1 MYQNPCLTKQKT
13 MKILVVEDQENL
25 AKIIQKGLSAEGF
38 LVDYVL
44 DGQEALKLINVY
56 HKEYDL
62 IVLDFMLPKKD
73 GLEILREMRGSKFS
87 TPVLMLTAK
96 DDKKDVTAGL
106 NAGADDYLTKP
117 FSFDEL
123 LARIRAILRRPA
135 STLPL
140 ELEAKDVK
148 LNPLTKTVWKGTKP
162 VSLTLKEFSLLE
174 YLLRHPNTALTREDI
189 LSNVWDFAFDSFA
202 NVVDVHVTN
211 IRKKLGDP
219 SIIQTVRGIG
229 YKINSN

>member
-1 MYQNPCLTKQKT
+1 
-13 MKILVVEDQENL
+13 MKILIVEDQENL

-38 LVDYVL
+38 AVDYVL
-44 DGQEALKLINVY
+44 DGQTAITRINVY
-56 HKEYDL
+56 HQEYDL
-62 IVLDFMLPKKD
+62 IVLDFMLPQKD
-73 GLEILREMRGSKFS
+73 GLEILNEMRSKGFS

-135 STLPL
+135 SSLPI
-140 ELEAKDVK
+140 ELHIKNIK
-148 LNPLTKTVWKGTKP
+148 LNPLTKSVHRNGNPIT
-162 VSLTLKEFSLLE
+162 LTLKEFSLLE
-174 YLLRHPNTALTREDI
+174 YLMRHPDKALTRDDI
-189 LSNVWDFAFDSFA
+189 LNNVWDFAFDSFA

-211 IRKKLGDP
+211 IRKKLGEP
-219 SIIQTVRGIG
+219 SFIETVRGIG
-229 YKINSN
+229 YKVVDN